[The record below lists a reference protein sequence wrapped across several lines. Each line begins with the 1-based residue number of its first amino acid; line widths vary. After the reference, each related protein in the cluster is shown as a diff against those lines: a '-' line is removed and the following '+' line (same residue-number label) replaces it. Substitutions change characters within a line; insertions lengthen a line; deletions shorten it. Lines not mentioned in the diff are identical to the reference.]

1 MPSNKKANKGEWS
14 ELLVFTKIAN
24 DAHID
29 MSNAKL
35 QTLVGQ
41 KLEISKILRDDIIFS
56 ISDAN
61 KIFRTTTDGNI
72 VEILKTTLP
81 KRIKEFT
88 SEIIAADGVFQ
99 SKWGN
104 DLLDSFQ
111 LSKIKAESNKKS
123 DIDLTL
129 TDPKT
134 LLETNAGFSIKSYLG
149 GLSTLLNSSKQNTN
163 FQFHV
168 KNFKGNLSEVNAIK
182 GSAKIRDRIAKI
194 ISNGGI
200 FEFSKTKG
208 DIFGRNLMKIDSLMP
223 AILGN
228 LTFANFIITKKGK
241 KILDVVQ
248 SNELMELL
256 KSLPIQLD
264 ADLISYKVKSLLL
277 DIALGM
283 VPKKDW
289 DGRQSADGG
298 YIVVKETGEVV
309 CFHVYNFAD
318 FSDYLLLN
326 TKFDTPST
334 KRHEFGFLYQENN
347 KMYFDV
353 NCQIR
358 FL

>member
-88 SEIIAADGVFQ
+88 SEIISADGVFQ

-111 LSKIKAESNKKS
+111 LSKIKAASNKKS
-123 DIDLTL
+123 NIDLTL

-134 LLETNAGFSIKSYLG
+134 LLETNAGFSIKSYMG
-149 GLSTLLNSSKQNTN
+149 GKSSLLNASKQNTN
-163 FQFHV
+163 FQFRV
-168 KNFKGNLSEVNAIK
+168 KDFQGDFSKVNAIK
-182 GSAKIRDRIAKI
+182 SRNKVRDRIANI

-200 FEFSKTKG
+200 FEFNKAKG

-228 LTFANFIITKKGK
+228 LTFVNFIITKKRK
-241 KILDVVQ
+241 KILDVIQ
-248 SNELMELL
+248 SDELMEFL

-264 ADLISYKVKSLLL
+264 SDLISYKVKSLLL

-298 YIVVKETGEVV
+298 YIVVKKTGEVV

-318 FSDYLLLN
+318 FSDYLFLN
-326 TKFDTPST
+326 TMFDTPST
-334 KRHEFGFLYQENN
+334 GKHDFGFLYQENN
-347 KMYFDV
+347 EMYFDV
-353 NCQIR
+353 NCNIK
-358 FL
+358 FI